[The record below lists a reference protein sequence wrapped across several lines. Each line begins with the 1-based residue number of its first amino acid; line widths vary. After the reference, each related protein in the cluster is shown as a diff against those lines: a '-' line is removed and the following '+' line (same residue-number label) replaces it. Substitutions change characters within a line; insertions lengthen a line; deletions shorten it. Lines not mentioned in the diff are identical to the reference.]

1 MSDLIDRANLLAE
14 IQLAIEDSGCVN
26 HEREIIDCVRYAPTI
41 DAVPV
46 VHARWINE
54 PERLGRSH
62 GTFKRCSA
70 CGDGRWNGWSTDSA
84 YCGMCGARM
93 DADALEQKGWAG
105 MNHWRETLNRDNP
118 HLSGDAPTCVP
129 FRMYRNGKS
138 ESWVINPSKNYP
150 GAYDLSRLTFSG
162 RQVVNGAQ
170 TPEQC
175 LIMAYQHM

>member
-26 HEREIIDCVRYAPTI
+26 REREIIDCVRYAPTI

-46 VHARWINE
+46 VHARWMQDDT
-54 PERLGRSH
+54 LKDLY
-62 GTFKRCSA
+62 FCSK
-70 CGDGRWNGWSTDSA
+70 CLTRDHRKPKHKFCPD
-84 YCGMCGARM
+84 CGAKM
-93 DADALEQKGWAG
+93 DADAPEQKGWAG
-105 MNHWRETLNRDNP
+105 MNHWQETLNRDNP